1 MKSCGPDALTAG
13 VSSQDAKAF
22 CEGGDKQAQSR
33 RGEHEVSRNPSRR
46 ESRVVSGYTC
56 GPTPELLPICSGPMG
71 AIGTRL
77 SLRPLIQ
84 SGGTK
89 SKARAKMSRER
100 GCVAHQSRHI
110 PTVVP
115 AQAGTHNHEWLLSH
129 DVGTTSPFNNVC
141 CGVWV
146 PACAGTTASV
156 LPICESK

>member
-1 MKSCGPDALTAG
+1 
-13 VSSQDAKAF
+13 
-22 CEGGDKQAQSR
+22 
-33 RGEHEVSRNPSRR
+33 
-46 ESRVVSGYTC
+46 
-56 GPTPELLPICSGPMG
+56 MG

-129 DVGTTSPFNNVC
+129 DVG
-141 CGVWV
+141 
-146 PACAGTTASV
+146 
-156 LPICESK
+156 